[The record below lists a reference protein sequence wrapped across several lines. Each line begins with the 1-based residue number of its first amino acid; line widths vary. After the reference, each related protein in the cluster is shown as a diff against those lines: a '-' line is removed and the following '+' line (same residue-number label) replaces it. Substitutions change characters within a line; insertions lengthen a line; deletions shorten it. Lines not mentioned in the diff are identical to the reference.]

1 MSDWPQKF
9 LHAFSE
15 RHHYDSV
22 SAAHDELTLDD
33 AYDIQHRFVALR
45 KEPVT
50 GYKAALT
57 APAAQ
62 QAMGIDVPIVGV
74 LFGDGDFSGTKPI
87 RLHGQALLETEI
99 GFIADAAIR
108 QVVTEDTVLDF
119 FSRCLPMI
127 EVASPNLATK
137 PNGLDLVATNSA
149 SYGYIKGSVQAVDQD
164 LDELA
169 VSLRQQDQTLL
180 RGSTGEVLGGQ
191 LQALVWLVNQAQARG
206 YQIDA
211 GHLMMTGSIGGM
223 CPAAPGAYSAD
234 FGRLGQISFEISND
248 QH

>member
-22 SAAHDELTLDD
+22 SAAHEGLTLDD

-45 KEPVT
+45 QEPIT

-62 QAMGIDVPIVGV
+62 QAMAIDVPIVGV
-74 LFGDGDFSGTKPI
+74 LFGDGDFTNTDPI
-87 RLHGQALLETEI
+87 QLHGQALLETEI
-99 GFIADAAIR
+99 GFVVSEAIG
-108 QVVTEDTVLDF
+108 QAVTINNVLDF
-119 FSRCLPMI
+119 MSGCLPMV

-149 SYGYIKGSVQAVDQD
+149 SYGYIKGDMQPADTP
-164 LDELA
+164 LDEVPVVLQ
-169 VSLRQQDQTLL
+169 QQDATLL
-180 RGSTGEVLGGQ
+180 SGSGGEVLGGQ
-191 LQALVWLVNQAQARG
+191 LQALVWLVNQVQARG
-206 YQIDA
+206 YQIEA
-211 GHLMMTGSIGGM
+211 GHLLMTGSIGGM
-223 CPAAPGAYSAD
+223 CPAGAGAYTAD
-234 FGRLGQISFEISND
+234 FSALGAISFNIAAA
-248 QH
+248 